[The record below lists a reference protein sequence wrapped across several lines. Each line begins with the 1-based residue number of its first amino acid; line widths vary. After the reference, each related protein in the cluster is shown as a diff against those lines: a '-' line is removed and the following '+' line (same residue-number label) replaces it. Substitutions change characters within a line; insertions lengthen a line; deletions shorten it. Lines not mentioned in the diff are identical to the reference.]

1 MVGLLTHRLKTVP
14 LELKVK
20 KKRFKAEVLSGHKE
34 NAIEVPF
41 DPAREWDIEP
51 QPLWRGRRGH
61 RVLAKMKGIT
71 FESAIVPRQ
80 KKFYLLIDAEAKKA
94 ASVSAGVRI
103 NVEIKPY
110 AE

>member
-1 MVGLLTHRLKTVP
+1 M
-14 LELKVK
+14 K
-20 KKRFKAEVLSGHKE
+20 KKRFKAELLSGHKE
-34 NAIEVPF
+34 SAVEVPF

-61 RVLAKMKGIT
+61 QVLAKINRVA

-80 KKFYLLIDAEAKKA
+80 KKFYLLIDAETAE
-94 ASVSAGVRI
+94 SAGI
-103 NVEIKPY
+103 SLGGLVEVTVELS